1 MTQRLTVADALVR
14 TALDLTA
21 SLSSE
26 ARYAQLLSAIVD
38 AIPCDAAVLLR
49 CDGEALR
56 PIAVRGIDPSV
67 VGRPFPITEH
77 PRLKAITDA
86 RKPVLFAADDSR
98 PDPYDGLVLS
108 LDTDLLHVHSCMGC
122 GLYVGQKL
130 IGALTL
136 DALEPDQFEDVD
148 MGLFEGFAAMTAAS
162 MQVAELIELLEQSNR
177 VTHASAQDLVAE
189 ALRRHGQGLVG
200 NSESIERVRREIQL
214 VAPSDLTV
222 LITGETGTGKEVV
235 ARTLHAHSGRSD
247 EPLIYINCAALP
259 ESLAE
264 SELFGHVRGAF
275 TGAIGTRA
283 GKFEL
288 ANGGTLFL
296 DEIGE
301 LPLSLQAKLLR
312 ALQFGEIQRL
322 GSDEHRQVD
331 VRVLAATNRNLTRAV
346 KEGRFRADLFHR
358 ISVFPIHVPPLR
370 DHLDDMPVLGSYLL
384 DRVRIRLGLPQ
395 LVLSPPAVQSLEQY
409 SWPGNVRELEH
420 ELSRAALRAG
430 AAGRDTI
437 TDADI
442 DLVEGSEADPVA
454 VRRTPTVALRMATD
468 AFQRDHIQAA
478 VQARGGN
485 WAAAARDLG
494 LDRGNLY
501 RTAKRL
507 GLK

>member
-1 MTQRLTVADALVR
+1 MTHRLTVADALVR
-14 TALDLTA
+14 TALDL
-21 SLSSE
+21 SE
-26 ARYAQLLSAIVD
+26 ARYAQLLSAIVA

-49 CDGEALR
+49 CDGASLR

-67 VGRPFPITEH
+67 VGRPFPIVEH
-77 PRLKAITDA
+77 PRLLAITDA
-86 RKPVLFAADDSR
+86 RRPVLFAADDAR

-108 LDTDLLHVHSCMGC
+108 PEMDLHVHSCMGC
-122 GLYVGQKL
+122 GLYVGEKL
-130 IGALTL
+130 VGALTL
-136 DALEPDQFEDVD
+136 DALEPHQFENVD
-148 MGLFEGFAAMTAAS
+148 MRLFEGFAAMTAAS

-177 VTHASAQDLVAE
+177 VTQASAQDLVAE

-200 NSESIERVRREIQL
+200 TSDAIERVRREITL

-222 LITGETGTGKEVV
+222 LITGETGTGKEVG
-235 ARTLHAHSGRSD
+235 ARTLHAHSVRSA
-247 EPLIYINCAALP
+247 EPLIYVNCAALP

-275 TGAIGTRA
+275 TGAIGARA

-288 ANGGTLFL
+288 ANHGTLFL

-301 LPLSLQAKLLR
+301 LPLSMQAKLLR

-331 VRVLAATNRNLTRAV
+331 VRVVAATNRNLTLAV

-370 DHLDDMPVLGSYLL
+370 EHIEDMPVLGSYLL
-384 DRVRIRLGLPQ
+384 DRVRSRLGLGQ
-395 LVLSPPAVQSLEQY
+395 LVLASSAIESLQQY

-430 AAGRDTI
+430 QAGKDTI
-437 TDADI
+437 TDAEI
-442 DLVEGSEADPVA
+442 DLVEGVQPEFVA
-454 VRRTPTVALRMATD
+454 VRRAPTMGLRLATD
-468 AFQRDHIQAA
+468 AFQRDHIHQA